1 MPNISTTNKN
11 AIYKYTGKFTTLY
24 KNDDDPIV
32 IDRLRIKSIL
42 IDYSYDRNNMPLIYA
57 NIAVTYEQLK
67 KLKANMK
74 TGTILVNIQKYI
86 ENSDMPGLKIDYIN
100 AECVYFLSSDIGK
113 DKEQAINPDRTEDY
127 GYIVTI
133 GFIALDH
140 INKNKTAIN
149 GVINSGSM
157 SAALY
162 YALNGHNLLLE
173 PLENNDKLKQV
184 FIPPMKSVSKVISYL
199 DDLSTFYNTP
209 YRFFM
214 DFDCTYLISSSGKAV
229 KKKSES
235 MTTVRIKLVKEYTE
249 GNMEGMLEDKE
260 NKMYVLNV
268 SATYANLMK
277 NSVTEKTYSSIKGI
291 NTSGNTSTVPIEEE
305 GVDSS
310 LYKANSSNVRISN
323 ENTGLIE
330 NMKTAAMNNSVVLGI
345 VKNKTDGAIFT
356 INKYYYV
363 EADEVYGPEVSGVYI
378 LSSKKEVYMQEGE
391 GLAMSVMLTFKRLYS
406 QKQK

>member
-162 YALNGHNLLLE
+162 YALKGHNLLLE

-199 DDLSTFYNTP
+199 NDLSTFYNTP

-229 KKKSES
+229 KKKSEA

-310 LYKANSSNVRISN
+310 LYKPNSSNVRISN

-363 EADEVYGPEVSGVYI
+363 EADDVYGPEVSGVYI

>member
-249 GNMEGMLEDKE
+249 GNMEGILEDKE

-310 LYKANSSNVRISN
+310 LYKPNSSNVRISN

-363 EADEVYGPEVSGVYI
+363 EADDVYGPEVSGVYI

>member
-162 YALNGHNLLLE
+162 YALKGHNLLLE

-235 MTTVRIKLVKEYTE
+235 TTTVRIKLVKEYTE

-291 NTSGNTSTVPIEEE
+291 NTSGNTSTVPIEED
-305 GVDSS
+305 GVDSG
-310 LYKANSSNVRISN
+310 LYKPNSSNVRISN

-345 VKNKTDGAIFT
+345 VKNKADGAVFT